1 MENQYFTPTNP
12 LCVWVQRILPLV
24 YDDSLS
30 YYEVL
35 AKVVEKINILINNNN
50 NIPAYVKQ
58 VFNEFIESGQ
68 LEILVKQI
76 IDRQDIV
83 VNVKYPPEN
92 VVAAVGDG
100 ATNDTAAFNSCIA
113 YAIKNGIPV
122 YIPAGTYMLDAMTIN
137 GNVQI
142 FGTPKTNLY
151 LNVKPEAGAMFTIE
165 GGNVGFFNLT
175 AYGQHAKQP
184 NDTTFLYVNGQTANV
199 EVRNLT
205 VSQFKRGFELIGTKS
220 FKADSCIFVNNGM
233 NAITT
238 SSNAYKVTIDNC
250 HFEGLTERNATTYIV
265 SNSNG
270 LRLLNAEFL
279 AGASVGINYVDSRD
293 VFIHYYKSNIETPVT
308 GTGVNPI
315 IIENNGKIRY
325 ALNDDIAAYVAN
337 LDLETTGNITLETH
351 DMTLNAANLTETI
364 TGDKVSQAAN
374 RSDIASGTATLE
386 AGTINVQTTGGENH
400 EVAGQFS
407 VHAGAVEVQTTQGEN
422 HEIAGQFSVNAG
434 SYKMLDVVRKTAS
447 SDINVADEAPFID
460 NAGNNRALLVKG
472 ETDVNAALKEIT
484 EKTITL
490 GQSDIDLNGKI
501 ANLNSALIAPANENV
516 VNTTTIVK
524 TSEQIGQAN
533 GIIEIPVSIPV
544 SGSVGTM
551 VFVSISGKIMFDSV
565 TGIKNYT
572 GNIKL
577 TQVWNAS
584 KMQVG
589 GGSFACTQYGQF
601 NQVQETSVGYF
612 NVCGF
617 IKMSSKTDPETVT
630 LEFTDV
636 DGLNNQFWQVSH
648 YDGDVTITI
657 NNVVKMPLPYT
668 N

>member
-76 IDRQDIV
+76 LDRQDIV
-83 VNVKYPPEN
+83 VNVKYPPEG
-92 VVAAVGDG
+92 VTAAHGDG

-113 YAIKNGIPV
+113 YGVKNGIPV

-151 LNVKPEAGAMFTIE
+151 LNVKPDAGAMFTIE
-165 GGNVGFFNLT
+165 GGNVRLFNLT

-184 NDTTFLYVNGQTANV
+184 SDTTFLYVNEQTANV

-250 HFEGLTERNATTYIV
+250 HFEGLTERNATTYII

-270 LRLLNAEFL
+270 LRFMNAEFL

-293 VFIHYYKSNIETPVT
+293 ILIHYYKSNIATPVT
-308 GTGVNPI
+308 GTGENPI
-315 IIENNGKIRY
+315 IIENNGKIKY
-325 ALNDDIAAYVAN
+325 ALNDDITAYIAN
-337 LDLETTGNITLETH
+337 LILNTSG
-351 DMTLNAANLTETI
+351 DMTINAARLTETI
-364 TGDKVSQAAN
+364 TGEKASQAAK
-374 RSDIASGTATLE
+374 RTDVVSGTAKIE
-386 AGTINVQTTGGENH
+386 
-400 EVAGQFS
+400 
-407 VHAGAVEVQTTQGEN
+407 AGAVEVHTTQGEK
-422 HEIAGQFSVNAG
+422 HEIAGQFNVHAG
-434 SYKMLDVVRKTAS
+434 SYKMLDVVRRTPAGTT
-447 SDINVADEAPFID
+447 NYTDEAPFID
-460 NAGNNRALLVKG
+460 NAGNNKALLVKG
-472 ETDVNAALKEIT
+472 ETDINTAIH
-484 EKTITL
+484 
-490 GQSDIDLNGKI
+490 
-501 ANLNSALIAPANENV
+501 NLV
-516 VNTTTIVK
+516 
-524 TSEQIGQAN
+524 
-533 GIIEIPVSIPV
+533 
-544 SGSVGTM
+544 
-551 VFVSISGKIMFDSV
+551 
-565 TGIKNYT
+565 
-572 GNIKL
+572 
-577 TQVWNAS
+577 
-584 KMQVG
+584 
-589 GGSFACTQYGQF
+589 
-601 NQVQETSVGYF
+601 
-612 NVCGF
+612 
-617 IKMSSKTDPETVT
+617 
-630 LEFTDV
+630 TDV
-636 DGLNNQFWQVSH
+636 DALEVKEQANSTAIQNVTAIANQNSTDIDNLQQEVAGITAGLTLNFTTYNIPDQISLSSPSEQEDFTKVTLLESINIASDGFYLVSCFR
-648 YDGDVTITI
+648 DGWTSYTEITYKLGKQTEGSPI
-657 NNVVKMPLPYT
+657 YAFPLNAPGDSEPYT
-668 N
+668 SLQIAVQGCAVIHLTAGTYKLTAYRYDKGGTSFQYLATETVLSIAKIG

>member
-83 VNVKYPPEN
+83 VNVKYPPEG
-92 VVAAVGDG
+92 VTAAHGDG

-113 YAIKNGIPV
+113 YGVKNGIPV
-122 YIPAGTYMLDAMTIN
+122 YIPAGTYMLDAITIN

-165 GGNVGFFNLT
+165 GGNVGLFNLT
-175 AYGQHAKQP
+175 AYGQHSKQP
-184 NDTTFLYVNGQTANV
+184 SDTTFLYVNEQTANV

-220 FKADSCIFVNNGM
+220 FNADSCIFVNNGM

-250 HFEGLTERNATTYIV
+250 HFEGLTERNATTYII

-270 LRLLNAEFL
+270 LRLMNAEFL
-279 AGASVGINYVDSRD
+279 AGANVGINYVDSGD
-293 VFIHYYKSNIETPVT
+293 VFIHYYKSAIPTPVT

-315 IIENNGKIRY
+315 IIENNGKIKY
-325 ALNDDIAAYVAN
+325 ALDDDITAYIAN
-337 LDLETTGNITLETH
+337 LILNTSGNMTIETH
-351 DMTLNAANLTETI
+351 DMTLNAAKLTETI

-386 AGTINVQTTGGENH
+386 ADT
-400 EVAGQFS
+400 
-407 VHAGAVEVQTTQGEN
+407 VEVYTTQGEK
-422 HEIAGQFSVNAG
+422 HEVGGQFSVNAG
-434 SYKMLDVVRKTAS
+434 SYKMLDVVRTSPAGKT
-447 SDINVADEAPFID
+447 NYVDEAPFVD
-460 NAGNNRALLVKG
+460 NAGNNKALLVKG
-472 ETDVNAALKEIT
+472 ETDINTAINNLVTDFGNLDQEIGNLNGIPAVVDELVANVQAIGGDIQIVAEKADKNSTDIITLQQEISNISAGGTHVFSTYAIPNQIDLASPTDPDNFTQVTLLDSINIASDGFYLVSCFRGSGTRKEEIT
-484 EKTITL
+484 YELWKPTQNSPDYTFTL
-490 GQSDIDLNGKI
+490 NNSGDLGGSTSHPQNTVQGCAVLPLTAGTYRLDAYRYDKGDTVYRFN
-501 ANLNSALIAPANENV
+501 ANLTVISIA
-516 VNTTTIVK
+516 K
-524 TSEQIGQAN
+524 IG
-533 GIIEIPVSIPV
+533 
-544 SGSVGTM
+544 
-551 VFVSISGKIMFDSV
+551 
-565 TGIKNYT
+565 
-572 GNIKL
+572 
-577 TQVWNAS
+577 
-584 KMQVG
+584 
-589 GGSFACTQYGQF
+589 
-601 NQVQETSVGYF
+601 
-612 NVCGF
+612 
-617 IKMSSKTDPETVT
+617 
-630 LEFTDV
+630 
-636 DGLNNQFWQVSH
+636 
-648 YDGDVTITI
+648 
-657 NNVVKMPLPYT
+657 T

>member
-76 IDRQDIV
+76 LDRQDIV

-122 YIPAGTYMLDAMTIN
+122 YIPAGTYMLDAITIN

-151 LNVKPEAGAMFTIE
+151 LNVKPEAGAMFTIA
-165 GGNVGFFNLT
+165 GGNVGLFNLT

-184 NDTTFLYVNGQTANV
+184 SDTTFLYVNEQTANV

-250 HFEGLTERNATTYIV
+250 HFEGLTERNATTYII

-270 LRLLNAEFL
+270 LRLMNAEFL

-293 VFIHYYKSNIETPVT
+293 VFIHFYKSAIDTPVT
-308 GTGVNPI
+308 GTGLNPT
-315 IIENNGKIRY
+315 IIENNGNIRIG
-325 ALNDDIAAYVAN
+325 LNDISAFIAN
-337 LDLETTGNITLETH
+337 LYLLMSGNINIDTH
-351 DMTLNAANLTETI
+351 DMKINAANITERI
-364 TGDKVSQAAN
+364 TGDKVSQ
-374 RSDIASGTATLE
+374 
-386 AGTINVQTTGGENH
+386 
-400 EVAGQFS
+400 VAGQFN
-407 VHAGAVEVQTTQGEN
+407 VR
-422 HEIAGQFSVNAG
+422 AG
-434 SYKMLDVVRKTAS
+434 SYKMFDVVSRTAS
-447 SDINVADEAPFID
+447 GDINVADEVPFTD

-472 ETDVNAALKEIT
+472 KTDVNAALKQLT
-484 EKTITL
+484 EKTTSL
-490 GQSDIDLNGKI
+490 EQTDIALDGKI
-501 ANLNSALIAPANENV
+501 TKLNSALIAPANVNV
-516 VNTTTIVK
+516 ANTTTVVK
-524 TSEQIGQAN
+524 TSQQIGEAN

-544 SGSVGTM
+544 SGNVGTM
-551 VFVSISGKIMFDSV
+551 VFVSISGTITFGSITAV
-565 TGIKNYT
+565 RNYT

-577 TQVWNAS
+577 TQIRNGS
-584 KMQVG
+584 KIQVG
-589 GGSFACTQYGQF
+589 GSSFNCMELGHF
-601 NQVQETSVGYF
+601 NNLQDESVGYF

-617 IKMSSKTDPETVT
+617 IKMSSKTGTEAATI
-630 LEFTDV
+630 EFTDV
-636 DGLNNQFWQVSH
+636 DGYNTTWNNASH
-648 YDGDVTITI
+648 YDGDVTISI

>member
-122 YIPAGTYMLDAMTIN
+122 YIPAGTYMADAITIN

-142 FGTPKTNLY
+142 FGTPKTDLY

-184 NDTTFLYVNGQTANV
+184 SDTTFLYVNEQTANV
-199 EVRNLT
+199 EVRNVT
-205 VSQFKRGFELIGTKS
+205 VTQFKRGFELIGTKS

-250 HFEGLTERNATTYIV
+250 HFEGLTERNASTYII

-270 LRLLNAEFL
+270 LRLMNAEFL

-315 IIENNGKIRY
+315 IIENNGKIKY
-325 ALNDDIAAYVAN
+325 ALDDDVTAYIAN
-337 LDLETTGNITLETH
+337 LILNTSGNITLETH
-351 DMTLNAANLTETI
+351 DITLNAANNTETI
-364 TGDKVSQAAN
+364 TGDKISQAAN
-374 RSDIASGTATLE
+374 RNDTVSGTATLE
-386 AGTINVQTTGGENH
+386 AGTIQVN
-400 EVAGQFS
+400 
-407 VHAGAVEVQTTQGEN
+407 TTQGEN
-422 HEIAGQFSVNAG
+422 HDVEGQFSVHAG
-434 SYKMLDVVRKTAS
+434 SYKMLDVVRRTPAGTT
-447 SDINVADEAPFID
+447 NYVDEAPFID
-460 NAGNNRALLVKG
+460 NAGNNKALLVKG
-472 ETDVNAALKEIT
+472 ETDINTAINNLKQADIAL
-484 EKTITL
+484 
-490 GQSDIDLNGKI
+490 DGKI
-501 ANLNSALIAPANENV
+501 TKLNSALIAPANVNV

-524 TSEQIGQAN
+524 TSEQIGQSN

-544 SGSVGTM
+544 SGNVGTM
-551 VFVSISGKIMFDSV
+551 VFISISGTINFGSV
-565 TGIKNYT
+565 TAVKNYT
-572 GNIKL
+572 GNINL
-577 TQVWNAS
+577 TQMWNGS
-584 KMQVG
+584 KIQVG
-589 GGSFACTQYGQF
+589 GGSFACTTHGHF
-601 NQVQETSVGYF
+601 NQEPTEESSAGYF

-636 DGLNNQFWQVSH
+636 DGYNAQFWQVSH

>member
-35 AKVVEKINILINNNN
+35 AKVIEKINILINNNN

-83 VNVKYPPEN
+83 VNVKYPSEN

-100 ATNDTAAFNSCIA
+100 ATNDTVAFNSCIA

-122 YIPAGTYMLDAMTIN
+122 YIPAGTYMLDAITIN

-151 LNVKPEAGAMFTIE
+151 LNVKPDAGAMFTIE

-175 AYGQHAKQP
+175 AYGQHSKQP
-184 NDTTFLYVNGQTANV
+184 NDTTFLYVNEQTANV

-238 SSNAYKVTIDNC
+238 SSNAYKVTINNC
-250 HFEGLTERNATTYIV
+250 HFEGLTERNATTYII

-270 LRLLNAEFL
+270 LRLMNAEFL

-293 VFIHYYKSNIETPVT
+293 VFIHYYKSAIETPVT
-308 GTGVNPI
+308 GTGLNPI

-325 ALNDDIAAYVAN
+325 ALDDDITAYIAN
-337 LDLETTGNITLETH
+337 LILNTSGNMTIETH
-351 DMTLNAANLTETI
+351 DMTLNAARLTETI

-374 RSDIASGTATLE
+374 RNDTVSGTATLE
-386 AGTINVQTTGGENH
+386 AGTI
-400 EVAGQFS
+400 
-407 VHAGAVEVQTTQGEN
+407 EVQTTQGEK
-422 HEIAGQFSVNAG
+422 HEVAGQFNVHAG
-434 SYKMLDVVRKTAS
+434 SYKMLDVVRRTAS
-447 SDINVADEAPFID
+447 GDINVADEAPFID
-460 NAGNNRALLVKG
+460 NAGNNKALLVKG
-472 ETDVNAALKEIT
+472 ETDINTAINNLEQADIAL
-484 EKTITL
+484 
-490 GQSDIDLNGKI
+490 DGKI
-501 ANLNSALIAPANENV
+501 TKLNSALIAPANENV
-516 VNTTTIVK
+516 VNTTAIVK
-524 TSEQIGQAN
+524 SSTQIGDAN
-533 GIIEIPVSIPV
+533 GVIELPVSIPV
-544 SGSVGTM
+544 SGNVGTM
-551 VFVSISGKIMFDSV
+551 VFVSINGSIKFSDV
-565 TGIKNYT
+565 TIVDNYT

-577 TQVWNAS
+577 THVWNGS
-584 KMQVG
+584 KIQVG
-589 GGSFACTQYGQF
+589 GGSFACTKYGQF
-601 NQVQETSVGYF
+601 NQALDTSIGYF
-612 NVCGF
+612 NVSGF
-617 IKMSSKTDPETVT
+617 IKMSSNTGVETVT

-636 DGLNNQFWQVSH
+636 DGYNSLWESASH
-648 YDGDVTITI
+648 YDGNVTISI

>member
-122 YIPAGTYMLDAMTIN
+122 YIPAGTYMLDDITIN

-151 LNVKPEAGAMFTIE
+151 LNVKPDAGAMFTIE
-165 GGNVGFFNLT
+165 SGNVGFFNLT

-184 NDTTFLYVNGQTANV
+184 SDTTFLYVNEQTANV

-238 SSNAYKVTIDNC
+238 SSNAHKVTIDNC
-250 HFEGLTERNATTYIV
+250 HFEGLTERNATSYII

-270 LRLLNAEFL
+270 LRFMNAEFL

-315 IIENNGKIRY
+315 IIENNGKIKY
-325 ALNDDIAAYVAN
+325 ALNDDVTAYIAN
-337 LDLETTGNITLETH
+337 LILSTSGNITFETH
-351 DMTLNAANLTETI
+351 DMTLNAANITETI

-400 EVAGQFS
+400 EVAGQFN
-407 VHAGAVEVQTTQGEN
+407 VH
-422 HEIAGQFSVNAG
+422 AG
-434 SYKMLDVVRKTAS
+434 SYKMLDVVRRTPAGTT
-447 SDINVADEAPFID
+447 NYVDEAPFVD
-460 NAGNNRALLVKG
+460 NAGNNKALLVKG
-472 ETDVNAALKEIT
+472 ETDINTAINNLEQTDIAL
-484 EKTITL
+484 
-490 GQSDIDLNGKI
+490 DGKI
-501 ANLNSALIAPANENV
+501 TKLNSALIAPANVNV
-516 VNTTTIVK
+516 ANTTTIVK
-524 TSEQIGQAN
+524 TSEQIGAAN

-544 SGSVGTM
+544 SGNVNTM
-551 VFVSISGKIMFDSV
+551 VFVSISGSITFGSITAV
-565 TGIKNYT
+565 KNYT

-577 TQVWNAS
+577 TQIWNGS
-584 KMQVG
+584 KIQVG
-589 GGSFACTQYGQF
+589 GSSFACMELGHF
-601 NQVQETSVGYF
+601 NNLQDESVGYF
-612 NVCGF
+612 NVSGF
-617 IKMSSKTDPETVT
+617 IKMSSKTGTEAATI
-630 LEFTDV
+630 EFTDV
-636 DGLNNQFWQVSH
+636 DGYNTTWNNASH
-648 YDGDVTITI
+648 YDGDVTISI

>member
-83 VNVKYPPEN
+83 VNVKYPPEG
-92 VVAAVGDG
+92 VTAAYGDG
-100 ATNDTAAFNSCIA
+100 ATNDTTAFNSCIA
-113 YAIKNGIPV
+113 YGVKNGIPV

-151 LNVKPEAGAMFTIE
+151 LNVKPEAGALFTIE
-165 GGNVGFFNLT
+165 GGNVRLFNLT

-184 NDTTFLYVNGQTANV
+184 SDTTFLYVNEQTANV

-205 VSQFKRGFELIGTKS
+205 ISQFKRGFELIGTNS

-238 SSNAYKVTIDNC
+238 SSNAYKVTINNC
-250 HFEGLTERNATTYIV
+250 HFEGLTERNATTYII

-270 LRLLNAEFL
+270 LRFMNAEFL

-315 IIENNGKIRY
+315 IIENNGKIKY
-325 ALNDDIAAYVAN
+325 ALDDDIAAYVAN
-337 LDLETTGNITLETH
+337 LDLTTSGNMTIETH
-351 DMTLNAANLTETI
+351 DMTINAARLTETI
-364 TGDKVSQAAN
+364 TGEKASQAAN
-374 RSDIASGTATLE
+374 RTDIVSGTATLE
-386 AGTINVQTTGGENH
+386 AGAI
-400 EVAGQFS
+400 
-407 VHAGAVEVQTTQGEN
+407 EVQTTQGEK
-422 HEIAGQFSVNAG
+422 HEVAGQFNVHAG
-434 SYKMLDVVRKTAS
+434 SYKMLDVVRRTPAGTT
-447 SDINVADEAPFID
+447 NYVDEAPIVD
-460 NAGNNRALLVKG
+460 NAGNNKALLVKG
-472 ETDVNAALKEIT
+472 ETDINTAINNLK
-484 EKTITL
+484 
-490 GQSDIDLNGKI
+490 QADIDLDGKI
-501 ANLNSALIAPANENV
+501 TKLNSALIAPANVNV

-544 SGSVGTM
+544 SGNVGTM
-551 VFVSISGKIMFDSV
+551 VFVSISGSITFGSITAV
-565 TGIKNYT
+565 RNYT

-577 TQVWNAS
+577 TQIWNGS
-584 KMQVG
+584 KIQVG
-589 GGSFACTQYGQF
+589 GSSFACMELGHF
-601 NQVQETSVGYF
+601 NNLQDESVGYF

-617 IKMSSKTDPETVT
+617 IKMSSKTGTEAATI
-630 LEFTDV
+630 EFTDV
-636 DGLNNQFWQVSH
+636 DGYNTTWNNASH

>member
-83 VNVKYPPEN
+83 VNVKYPPEG
-92 VVAAVGDG
+92 VTAAQGDG

-113 YAIKNGIPV
+113 YGVKNGIPV
-122 YIPAGTYMLDAMTIN
+122 YIPAGTYMLDAITIN

-165 GGNVGFFNLT
+165 GGNVGLFNLT

-199 EVRNLT
+199 EVRNIT

-270 LRLLNAEFL
+270 LRLMNAEFL

-293 VFIHYYKSNIETPVT
+293 VFIHYYKSAITTPVT
-308 GTGVNPI
+308 GTGENPI
-315 IIENNGKIRY
+315 IIVNNGKIRY

-337 LDLETTGNITLETH
+337 LDLETSGNMTLETH
-351 DMTLNAANLTETI
+351 DMKLNAANLTETI
-364 TGDKVSQAAN
+364 TGDKISQAAN
-374 RSDIASGTATLE
+374 RTDAVSGTAVLE
-386 AGTINVQTTGGENH
+386 ADSYAVGCINDETHNVG
-400 EVAGQFS
+400 GQFN
-407 VHAGAVEVQTTQGEN
+407 VH
-422 HEIAGQFSVNAG
+422 AG
-434 SYKMLDVVRKTAS
+434 SYKMLDVVRTTPAGTT
-447 SDINVADEAPFID
+447 NYVDEAPFID
-460 NAGNNRALLVKG
+460 NAGKNRELLVKG
-472 ETDVNAALKEIT
+472 ETDINKAINNLK
-484 EKTITL
+484 
-490 GQSDIDLNGKI
+490 QADIDLDGKI
-501 ANLNSALIAPANENV
+501 TKLNSALIAPANVNV
-516 VNTTTIVK
+516 ENTTTIVK
-524 TSEQIGQAN
+524 SSTQIGDAN
-533 GIIEIPVSIPV
+533 GVIELPVSIPV
-544 SGSVGTM
+544 SGNVGTM
-551 VFVSISGKIMFDSV
+551 VFVSISGSIKFSYV
-565 TGIKNYT
+565 TTVDNYT

-577 TQVWNAS
+577 THVWNGS
-584 KMQVG
+584 KIQVG
-589 GGSFACTQYGQF
+589 GGSFACTRNGQF
-601 NQVQETSVGYF
+601 SHTPDDTSAGYF
-612 NVCGF
+612 NVSGF
-617 IKMSSKTDPETVT
+617 IKMSSNTGDETVT

-636 DGLNNQFWQVSH
+636 DGYNSLWDSASH
-648 YDGDVTITI
+648 YDGNVTISI

>member
-113 YAIKNGIPV
+113 YGVKNGIPV

-151 LNVKPEAGAMFTIE
+151 LNVKPDAGAMFTIE

-175 AYGQHAKQP
+175 AYGQHSKQP
-184 NDTTFLYVNGQTANV
+184 NDTTFLYVNEQTANV

-205 VSQFKRGFELIGTKS
+205 VSQFKRGFELIGTNS

-270 LRLLNAEFL
+270 LRFMNAEFL

-315 IIENNGKIRY
+315 IIENNGKIKY
-325 ALNDDIAAYVAN
+325 ALDDDITAYIAN
-337 LDLETTGNITLETH
+337 LILNTSGNITLETH

-364 TGDKVSQAAN
+364 TNKKIIQAENLLETVS
-374 RSDIASGTATLE
+374 G
-386 AGTINVQTTGGENH
+386 
-400 EVAGQFS
+400 VAVFDVGKF
-407 VHAGAVEVQTTQGEN
+407 GVQTTQDEM
-422 HEIAGQFSVNAG
+422 HEVTGQFNVHAG
-434 SYKMLDVVRKTAS
+434 SYKMFDVVRKTPAGTT
-447 SDINVADEAPFID
+447 NYTDEAPFID
-460 NAGNNRALLVKG
+460 NAGNNKALLVKG
-472 ETDVNAALKEIT
+472 ETDINTAINNLKQADIAL
-484 EKTITL
+484 
-490 GQSDIDLNGKI
+490 DGKI
-501 ANLNSALIAPANENV
+501 TKLNSALIAPANENV
-516 VNTTTIVK
+516 VNTTTVVK
-524 TSEQIGQAN
+524 TSQQIGEAN

-544 SGSVGTM
+544 SGNVNTM
-551 VFVSISGKIMFDSV
+551 VFVSISGSITFGSITAV
-565 TGIKNYT
+565 RNYT

-577 TQVWNAS
+577 TQNWNGS
-584 KMQVG
+584 KIQVG
-589 GGSFACTQYGQF
+589 GSSFNCMELGHF
-601 NQVQETSVGYF
+601 NNLQDESVGYF

-617 IKMSSKTDPETVT
+617 IKMSSKTGTEAATI
-630 LEFTDV
+630 EFTDV
-636 DGLNNQFWQVSH
+636 DGYNTTWNNASH

>member
-83 VNVKYPPEN
+83 VNVKYPPEG
-92 VVAAVGDG
+92 VTAAHGDG

-113 YAIKNGIPV
+113 YGVKNGIPV
-122 YIPAGTYMLDAMTIN
+122 YIPAGTYMLDAITIN

-151 LNVKPEAGAMFTIE
+151 LNVKPDAGAMFTIA

-184 NDTTFLYVNGQTANV
+184 SDTTFLYVNEQTANV
-199 EVRNLT
+199 EVRNVT
-205 VSQFKRGFELIGTKS
+205 VTQFKRGFELIGTKS

-270 LRLLNAEFL
+270 LRLMNAEFL

-293 VFIHYYKSNIETPVT
+293 VFIHYYKSNIVTPVT

-325 ALNDDIAAYVAN
+325 ALDDDITAYIAN
-337 LDLETTGNITLETH
+337 LILNTSGNMTIETH
-351 DMTLNAANLTETI
+351 DMTLNAARLTETI

-374 RSDIASGTATLE
+374 RNDTVSETATLE
-386 AGTINVQTTGGENH
+386 AGTVEVYTTLNEKH
-400 EVAGQFS
+400 EVG
-407 VHAGAVEVQTTQGEN
+407 
-422 HEIAGQFSVNAG
+422 GQFSVNAG
-434 SYKMLDVVRKTAS
+434 SYKMLDVVRRTAS
-447 SDINVADEAPFID
+447 GDINVADEAPFID

-472 ETDVNAALKEIT
+472 ETDVNVALKEIT
-484 EKTITL
+484 EKTTTL

-516 VNTTTIVK
+516 ANTTTIVK
-524 TSEQIGQAN
+524 SSTQIGDAN
-533 GIIEIPVSIPV
+533 GVIELPVSIPV
-544 SGSVGTM
+544 SGNVGTM
-551 VFVSISGKIMFDSV
+551 VFVSISGSIKFSDV
-565 TGIKNYT
+565 TIVDNYT
-572 GNIKL
+572 GNVKL
-577 TQVWNAS
+577 THVWNGS
-584 KMQVG
+584 KNQVG
-589 GGSFACTQYGQF
+589 GGSFACTKYGQF
-601 NQVQETSVGYF
+601 NQALDTSIGYF

-617 IKMSSKTDPETVT
+617 IKMSSNTGVETVT

-636 DGLNNQFWQVSH
+636 DGYNSLWDSAAH
-648 YDGDVTITI
+648 YDGNVTISI

>member
-100 ATNDTAAFNSCIA
+100 ATNDTAAFKSCIA

-122 YIPAGTYMLDAMTIN
+122 YIPAGTYMVDAITIN

-142 FGTPKTNLY
+142 FGTPKTDLY

-184 NDTTFLYVNGQTANV
+184 SDTTFLYVNEQNANV
-199 EVRNLT
+199 EVRNVT
-205 VSQFKRGFELIGTKS
+205 VTQFKRGFELIGAKS
-220 FKADSCIFVNNGM
+220 FKAVSCIFVNNGM

-250 HFEGLTERNATTYIV
+250 HFEGLTERNATTYII

-270 LRLLNAEFL
+270 LRLMNAEFL
-279 AGASVGINYVDSRD
+279 AGASIGINYVDSRD
-293 VFIHYYKSNIETPVT
+293 VFIHYYKSAIDTPVT

-315 IIENNGKIRY
+315 IIENNGKIKY
-325 ALNDDIAAYVAN
+325 ALDDDIAANVAN
-337 LDLETTGNITLETH
+337 LDLTTSGNMSLETH

-364 TGDKVSQAAN
+364 TGYKVSQAAN
-374 RSDIASGTATLE
+374 RTDSVTGTATLE
-386 AGTINVQTTGGENH
+386 AGTVQVN
-400 EVAGQFS
+400 
-407 VHAGAVEVQTTQGEN
+407 TTQGEN
-422 HEIAGQFSVNAG
+422 HDVAGQFNVHAG
-434 SYKMLDVVRKTAS
+434 SYKMFDVVRKTPS
-447 SDINVADEAPFID
+447 GTTNYVDEAPFID
-460 NAGNNRALLVKG
+460 NAGNNKALLVKG
-472 ETDVNAALKEIT
+472 ETDINTAI
-484 EKTITL
+484 
-490 GQSDIDLNGKI
+490 N
-501 ANLNSALIAPANENV
+501 NLV
-516 VNTTTIVK
+516 
-524 TSEQIGQAN
+524 
-533 GIIEIPVSIPV
+533 
-544 SGSVGTM
+544 
-551 VFVSISGKIMFDSV
+551 
-565 TGIKNYT
+565 
-572 GNIKL
+572 
-577 TQVWNAS
+577 
-584 KMQVG
+584 
-589 GGSFACTQYGQF
+589 
-601 NQVQETSVGYF
+601 
-612 NVCGF
+612 
-617 IKMSSKTDPETVT
+617 
-630 LEFTDV
+630 TDV
-636 DGLNNQFWQVSH
+636 DALEVKEQANSTAIQNVTAIANQNSTDIDNLQQEVAGITAGLTLNFTTYPITDQITLSSPSEQEEFTQVTLLDSINIASDGFYLVSCFRDGWTSYTEITYKLSKQTQDRNPI
-648 YDGDVTITI
+648 YDFPLNAPGDSEPITSLQIAVQGCAVIHLTAGTYKLTAYRYDKGGTALQYMVTETVLSIAKI
-657 NNVVKMPLPYT
+657 G
-668 N
+668 

>member
-175 AYGQHAKQP
+175 AYGQHSKQP
-184 NDTTFLYVNGQTANV
+184 NDTTFLYVNEQTANV
-199 EVRNLT
+199 EVRNVT
-205 VSQFKRGFELIGTKS
+205 VTQFKRGFELIGTKS
-220 FKADSCIFVNNGM
+220 FKADSCNFVNNGM

-270 LRLLNAEFL
+270 LRLTNAEFL

-325 ALNDDIAAYVAN
+325 ALDDDIAAYVAN
-337 LDLETTGNITLETH
+337 LDLETTGNFTLETH

-364 TGDKVSQAAN
+364 TGNKVSQAAN

-407 VHAGAVEVQTTQGEN
+407 VHAG
-422 HEIAGQFSVNAG
+422 

-447 SDINVADEAPFID
+447 GDINVADEAPFID
-460 NAGNNRALLVKG
+460 NSGNNRALLVKG

-484 EKTITL
+484 EKTTTL
-490 GQSDIDLNGKI
+490 GQSDIALDGKI
-501 ANLNSALIAPANENV
+501 TKLNSALIAPANVNV

-524 TSEQIGQAN
+524 TSEQIGESN

-544 SGSVGTM
+544 SGNVNTM
-551 VFVSISGKIMFDSV
+551 VFVSISGSITFGSITAV
-565 TGIKNYT
+565 RNYT

-577 TQVWNAS
+577 TQIWNGN
-584 KMQVG
+584 KIQVG
-589 GGSFACTQYGQF
+589 GSSFACMELCHF
-601 NQVQETSVGYF
+601 NNLQDESVGYF
-612 NVCGF
+612 NVSGF
-617 IKMSSKTDPETVT
+617 IKMSSKTGTEAATI
-630 LEFTDV
+630 EFTDV
-636 DGLNNQFWQVSH
+636 DGYNATWNYASH

-657 NNVVKMPLPYT
+657 NNVVKMPLPYI

>member
-83 VNVKYPPEN
+83 VNVKYPPEG
-92 VVAAVGDG
+92 VTAALGDG

-113 YAIKNGIPV
+113 YGVKNGIPV
-122 YIPAGTYMLDAMTIN
+122 YIPAGTYMLDAITIN

-142 FGTPKTNLY
+142 FGTPKTDLY

-175 AYGQHAKQP
+175 AYGQHSKQP
-184 NDTTFLYVNGQTANV
+184 GDTTFLYVNDQTANV

-250 HFEGLTERNATTYIV
+250 HFEGLTERNATTYII

-270 LRLLNAEFL
+270 LRLMNAEFL
-279 AGASVGINYVDSRD
+279 AGASIGIDYGNSSG
-293 VFIHYYKSNIETPVT
+293 VFIHYYHTEISTPVK
-308 GTGVNPI
+308 GSEQAHPI
-315 IIENNGKIRY
+315 VIENNGEIIY
-325 ALNDDIAAYVAN
+325 GLNNDIVALIAN
-337 LDLETTGNITLETH
+337 LYLTTSGDINLESHNMIL
-351 DMTLNAANLTETI
+351 DAAKLTETI

-374 RSDIASGTATLE
+374 RTDTVSGTAAIE

-400 EVAGQFS
+400 EVAGQFN
-407 VHAGAVEVQTTQGEN
+407 VH
-422 HEIAGQFSVNAG
+422 AG
-434 SYKMLDVVRKTAS
+434 SYKMLDVVRRTAS
-447 SDINVADEAPFID
+447 GDINVADEAPFID

-484 EKTITL
+484 EKTTTL
-490 GQSDIDLNGKI
+490 GQSDIALDGKI
-501 ANLNSALIAPANENV
+501 TNLNNALIAPANENV

-524 TSEQIGQAN
+524 TSEQIGAAN
-533 GIIEIPVSIPV
+533 GIIEIPVSIPA
-544 SGSVGTM
+544 SGNVGTM

-577 TQVWNAS
+577 TQVLNAS

>member
-113 YAIKNGIPV
+113 YGVKNGIPV

-151 LNVKPEAGAMFTIE
+151 LNVKPDAGAMFTIE

-184 NDTTFLYVNGQTANV
+184 SDTTFLYVNEQNANV
-199 EVRNLT
+199 EVRNVT
-205 VSQFKRGFELIGTKS
+205 VTQFKRGFELIGTKS

-270 LRLLNAEFL
+270 LRLMNAEFL

-293 VFIHYYKSNIETPVT
+293 VFIHYYKSNITTPVT

-337 LDLETTGNITLETH
+337 LGLNTSGNMTLETH

-364 TGDKVSQAAN
+364 TGYKVSQAAN

-386 AGTINVQTTGGENH
+386 AGTINVQTTGIENH
-400 EVAGQFS
+400 EVVGQFS
-407 VHAGAVEVQTTQGEN
+407 VH
-422 HEIAGQFSVNAG
+422 AG
-434 SYKMLDVVRKTAS
+434 SYKMLDVVRRTPAGTT
-447 SDINVADEAPFID
+447 NYTDEAPFID
-460 NAGNNRALLVKG
+460 NAGNNKALLVKG
-472 ETDVNAALKEIT
+472 ETDINTAINQLETKEQANSTAIQNVTTIANQNSTDIDNLQQEVAGITAGLTLNFTTYTIPDQISLSSPSEQEDFTKVTLLDSINIASDGFYLVSCFRDGWTSYTEIT
-484 EKTITL
+484 YKL
-490 GQSDIDLNGKI
+490 GKQTEGSPIYAFPLDSPGDSEPYSSLQI
-501 ANLNSALIAPANENV
+501 AVQGCAVIHLTA
-516 VNTTTIVK
+516 
-524 TSEQIGQAN
+524 
-533 GIIEIPVSIPV
+533 
-544 SGSVGTM
+544 GT
-551 VFVSISGKIMFDSV
+551 
-565 TGIKNYT
+565 Y
-572 GNIKL
+572 KL
-577 TQVWNAS
+577 TAYRYD
-584 KMQVG
+584 KG
-589 GGSFACTQYGQF
+589 GTSLQYMA
-601 NQVQETSVGYF
+601 T
-612 NVCGF
+612 
-617 IKMSSKTDPETVT
+617 ETV
-630 LEFTDV
+630 LSIAKI
-636 DGLNNQFWQVSH
+636 G
-648 YDGDVTITI
+648 
-657 NNVVKMPLPYT
+657 
-668 N
+668 

>member
-76 IDRQDIV
+76 LDRQDIV
-83 VNVKYPPEN
+83 VNVKYPPEG
-92 VVAAVGDG
+92 VTAAHGDG

-151 LNVKPEAGAMFTIE
+151 LNVKPNAGAMFTIE
-165 GGNVGFFNLT
+165 GGNVRLFNLT

-184 NDTTFLYVNGQTANV
+184 SDTTFLYVNELNTDV
-199 EVRNLT
+199 EVKN
-205 VSQFKRGFELIGTKS
+205 VSVYEFNKGFELLNTKS
-220 FKADSCIFVNNGM
+220 FKAESCNFVNNGM

-250 HFEGLTERNATTYIV
+250 HFEGLTERNATTYII

-270 LRLLNAEFL
+270 LRFMNAEFL

-293 VFIHYYKSNIETPVT
+293 VFIHYYKSNIATPVT
-308 GTGVNPI
+308 GTGENPI
-315 IIENNGKIRY
+315 IIENNGKIKY
-325 ALNDDIAAYVAN
+325 ALNDDITAYIAN
-337 LDLETTGNITLETH
+337 LILNTSG
-351 DMTLNAANLTETI
+351 DMTINAARLTESI
-364 TGDKVSQAAN
+364 TGEKASQAAK
-374 RSDIASGTATLE
+374 RTDVVSGTAKLE
-386 AGTINVQTTGGENH
+386 AGTVEVHTTQGENH
-400 EVAGQFS
+400 EVAGQFN
-407 VHAGAVEVQTTQGEN
+407 VHA
-422 HEIAGQFSVNAG
+422 S

-447 SDINVADEAPFID
+447 GDINVADEAPFID

-472 ETDVNAALKEIT
+472 ATDVNAALKQLT
-484 EKTITL
+484 EETTSL
-490 GQSDIDLNGKI
+490 EQADIDLDGKI
-501 ANLNSALIAPANENV
+501 TKLNSALIAPANENV

-524 TSEQIGQAN
+524 TSEQIGAAN
-533 GIIEIPVSIPV
+533 GVIELPLSIPV
-544 SGSVGTM
+544 SGNVGTM
-551 VFVSISGKIMFDSV
+551 VFVSISGSITFGSITAV
-565 TGIKNYT
+565 RNYT

-577 TQVWNAS
+577 TQIWNGS
-584 KMQVG
+584 KIQVG
-589 GGSFACTQYGQF
+589 GSSFACMELGHF
-601 NQVQETSVGYF
+601 NNLQDESVGYF

-617 IKMSSKTDPETVT
+617 IKMSSKTGFEAATI
-630 LEFTDV
+630 EFTDV
-636 DGLNNQFWQVSH
+636 DGYNTTWNNASH
-648 YDGDVTITI
+648 YDGDVTISI
-657 NNVVKMPLPYT
+657 DNVVKMPLPYT

>member
-76 IDRQDIV
+76 LDRQDIV
-83 VNVKYPPEN
+83 VNVKYPPEG
-92 VVAAVGDG
+92 VTAAHGDG

-113 YAIKNGIPV
+113 YGVKNGIPV

-151 LNVKPEAGAMFTIE
+151 LNVKPDAGAMFTIE
-165 GGNVGFFNLT
+165 GGNVRLFNLT

-184 NDTTFLYVNGQTANV
+184 SDTTFLYVNEQTANV

-250 HFEGLTERNATTYIV
+250 HFEGLTERNATTYII

-270 LRLLNAEFL
+270 LRFMNAEFL

-293 VFIHYYKSNIETPVT
+293 ILIHYYKSNIATPVT
-308 GTGVNPI
+308 GTGENPI
-315 IIENNGKIRY
+315 IIENNGKIKY
-325 ALNDDIAAYVAN
+325 ALNDDITAYIAN
-337 LDLETTGNITLETH
+337 LILNTSG
-351 DMTLNAANLTETI
+351 DMTINAARLTETI
-364 TGDKVSQAAN
+364 TGEKASQAAK
-374 RSDIASGTATLE
+374 RTDVVSGTAKIE
-386 AGTINVQTTGGENH
+386 
-400 EVAGQFS
+400 
-407 VHAGAVEVQTTQGEN
+407 AGAVEVHTTQGEK
-422 HEIAGQFSVNAG
+422 HEIAGQFNVHAG
-434 SYKMLDVVRKTAS
+434 SYKMLDVVRRTAS
-447 SDINVADEAPFID
+447 GDINVADEAPFID

-472 ETDVNAALKEIT
+472 ATDVNAALKEIT
-484 EKTITL
+484 EKTTTL
-490 GQSDIDLNGKI
+490 GQSDIALDGKI
-501 ANLNSALIAPANENV
+501 TKLNSALIAPANENV

-524 TSEQIGQAN
+524 TSEQIGAAN

-544 SGSVGTM
+544 SGNVGTM
-551 VFVSISGKIMFDSV
+551 VFVSISGTIKFSSV
-565 TGIKNYT
+565 TAIKNYT
-572 GNIKL
+572 GNINL
-577 TQVWNAS
+577 TQLLNGR
-584 KMQVG
+584 KIQVG

-601 NQVQETSVGYF
+601 NQEQETSVGYF

-617 IKMSSKTDPETVT
+617 IKMSSKTNPETVT

-636 DGLNNQFWQVSH
+636 DGYNTQFWQVSH
-648 YDGDVTITI
+648 YDGDVTFSI

>member
-113 YAIKNGIPV
+113 YGVKNGIPV

-151 LNVKPEAGAMFTIE
+151 LNVKPEAGALFTID
-165 GGNVGFFNLT
+165 GGNVRLFNLT
-175 AYGQHAKQP
+175 AYGQQAKQP
-184 NDTTFLYVNGQTANV
+184 SDTTFLYVNEQNATV
-199 EVRNLT
+199 EVRNVT
-205 VSQFKRGFELIGTKS
+205 VTQFKRGFELIGTKS

-250 HFEGLTERNATTYIV
+250 HFEGLTERNATTYII

-279 AGASVGINYVDSRD
+279 AGASIGINYVDSRD
-293 VFIHYYKSNIETPVT
+293 VFIHYYKSNITTPVT
-308 GTGVNPI
+308 GTGLNPI

-325 ALNDDIAAYVAN
+325 ALDDDIAAYVAN

-351 DMTLNAANLTETI
+351 DMTLNAANITETI

-374 RSDIASGTATLE
+374 RTDAVSGTAALE
-386 AGTINVQTTGGENH
+386 ADSYAVGCINDETHN
-400 EVAGQFS
+400 VAGQFN
-407 VHAGAVEVQTTQGEN
+407 VR
-422 HEIAGQFSVNAG
+422 AG
-434 SYKMLDVVRKTAS
+434 SYKMFDVVRKTPAGTT
-447 SDINVADEAPFID
+447 NYADEAPFID
-460 NAGNNRALLVKG
+460 NAGNNKALLVKG
-472 ETDVNAALKEIT
+472 ETDINAAINNLVTDIGNLNQEIGNLDGITGVVDDLVASVQAIGGDVQILAAKADKNSTDIDNLQQEVAGITAGLTLNFTTYAISNQIDIAPPSGNNNFTMTTLLDSINIASDGFYLVSCFRGSGTRKEEIT
-484 EKTITL
+484 YELWKPTQNSPDYTFTLNNSGDLGGITSHPQNTVQGCAVL
-490 GQSDIDLNGKI
+490 PLTAGTYKLNAYRYDKGDTAYRFN
-501 ANLNSALIAPANENV
+501 ANLTVLSIA
-516 VNTTTIVK
+516 K
-524 TSEQIGQAN
+524 IG
-533 GIIEIPVSIPV
+533 
-544 SGSVGTM
+544 
-551 VFVSISGKIMFDSV
+551 
-565 TGIKNYT
+565 
-572 GNIKL
+572 
-577 TQVWNAS
+577 
-584 KMQVG
+584 
-589 GGSFACTQYGQF
+589 
-601 NQVQETSVGYF
+601 
-612 NVCGF
+612 
-617 IKMSSKTDPETVT
+617 
-630 LEFTDV
+630 
-636 DGLNNQFWQVSH
+636 
-648 YDGDVTITI
+648 
-657 NNVVKMPLPYT
+657 
-668 N
+668 

>member
-58 VFNEFIESGQ
+58 VFNEFFESGQ

-142 FGTPKTNLY
+142 FGTPKTDLY

-165 GGNVGFFNLT
+165 GGNVRLFNLT

-184 NDTTFLYVNGQTANV
+184 SDTTFLYVNEQNADV
-199 EVRNLT
+199 EVNN
-205 VSQFKRGFELIGTKS
+205 VSVYEFNRGFELLNTKS
-220 FKADSCIFVNNGM
+220 FKAESCNFVNNGTH
-233 NAITT
+233 AITT
-238 SSNAYKVTIDNC
+238 SNTAYKVTIDDC
-250 HFEGLTERNATTYIV
+250 YFEGLTERNATTYII

-270 LRLLNAEFL
+270 LRFMNAEFL
-279 AGASVGINYVDSRD
+279 AGASIGINYVDSRD

-315 IIENNGKIRY
+315 IIENNGKIKY
-325 ALNDDIAAYVAN
+325 ALDDDITAYIAN
-337 LDLETTGNITLETH
+337 LILNTSGNITFETH
-351 DMTLNAANLTETI
+351 DMTINAANITETI
-364 TGDKVSQAAN
+364 TGDKVSQATK
-374 RSDIASGTATLE
+374 RLEIARDTAELE
-386 AGTINVQTTGGENH
+386 AGAVGVMAMRDEKH

-407 VHAGAVEVQTTQGEN
+407 VHAG
-422 HEIAGQFSVNAG
+422 
-434 SYKMLDVVRKTAS
+434 SYKMFDVVRTTPAGTT
-447 SDINVADEAPFID
+447 NYTDEAPFID
-460 NAGNNRALLVKG
+460 NAGNNKALLVKG
-472 ETDVNAALKEIT
+472 ETDINNAI
-484 EKTITL
+484 
-490 GQSDIDLNGKI
+490 N
-501 ANLNSALIAPANENV
+501 NLV
-516 VNTTTIVK
+516 
-524 TSEQIGQAN
+524 
-533 GIIEIPVSIPV
+533 
-544 SGSVGTM
+544 
-551 VFVSISGKIMFDSV
+551 
-565 TGIKNYT
+565 
-572 GNIKL
+572 
-577 TQVWNAS
+577 
-584 KMQVG
+584 
-589 GGSFACTQYGQF
+589 
-601 NQVQETSVGYF
+601 
-612 NVCGF
+612 
-617 IKMSSKTDPETVT
+617 
-630 LEFTDV
+630 TDV
-636 DGLNNQFWQVSH
+636 DALEVKEQANSTAIQNVTAIANQNSTDIDNLQQEVAGITAGLTLNFTTYPIPDQISLSSPSEQEDFTKVTLLDSINIASDGFYLVTCFIDGWTSYTEITYKLSKQTEERNPVYAFPLNARGDSEPYSSLQIAVQGCAVIH
-648 YDGDVTITI
+648 LTAGTYKLTAYRYDKGGTSLQYMATETVLSIAKI
-657 NNVVKMPLPYT
+657 G
-668 N
+668 

>member
-76 IDRQDIV
+76 LDRQDIV

-122 YIPAGTYMLDAMTIN
+122 YIPAGTYMMDAITIN

-142 FGTPKTNLY
+142 FGTPKTDLY

-184 NDTTFLYVNGQTANV
+184 SDTTFLYVNEENADV
-199 EVRNLT
+199 EVKN
-205 VSQFKRGFELIGTKS
+205 VSVYEFNRGFELLNTKS
-220 FKADSCIFVNNGM
+220 FKAESCNFVNNGT

-238 SSNAYKVTIDNC
+238 SNTAYKVTIDDC
-250 HFEGLTERNATTYIV
+250 YFKGLTERNATTYIIN
-265 SNSNG
+265 NSNG
-270 LRLLNAEFL
+270 LRLINAEFL
-279 AGASVGINYVDSRD
+279 AGASIGINYFNSKD
-293 VFIHYYKSNIETPVT
+293 VFIHYYKSNIEIPVT

-315 IIENNGKIRY
+315 IIENNGKIKY
-325 ALNDDIAAYVAN
+325 ALDDDITAYIAN
-337 LDLETTGNITLETH
+337 LILNASGNMTIETN
-351 DMTLNAANLTETI
+351 DMTLNAATITETI

-386 AGTINVQTTGGENH
+386 AGTINVQTTGSENH
-400 EVAGQFS
+400 EVVGQF
-407 VHAGAVEVQTTQGEN
+407 N
-422 HEIAGQFSVNAG
+422 VNAG
-434 SYKMLDVVRKTAS
+434 SYKMFDVVRKTAS
-447 SDINVADEAPFID
+447 GDINVADEAPFID

-484 EKTITL
+484 EKTTTL
-490 GQSDIDLNGKI
+490 GQSDIALDGKI
-501 ANLNSALIAPANENV
+501 TKLNSALIAPANENV

-544 SGSVGTM
+544 SGNVGTM
-551 VFVSISGKIMFDSV
+551 VFVSISGKIMFGSITAV
-565 TGIKNYT
+565 RNYT

-577 TQVWNAS
+577 TQIWNGN
-584 KMQVG
+584 KIQVG
-589 GGSFACTQYGQF
+589 GSSFACMEIGHF
-601 NQVQETSVGYF
+601 NNLQDESVGYF

-617 IKMSSKTDPETVT
+617 IKMSSKTGTEAATI
-630 LEFTDV
+630 EFTDV
-636 DGLNNQFWQVSH
+636 DGYNTTWNNASH
-648 YDGDVTITI
+648 YDGDVTISI

>member
-76 IDRQDIV
+76 LDRQDIV
-83 VNVKYPPEN
+83 VNVKYPPDG
-92 VVAAVGDG
+92 VTAALGDG
-100 ATNDTAAFNSCIA
+100 ATNDTAAFNSCIT
-113 YAIKNGIPV
+113 YGVKNGIPV

-151 LNVKPEAGAMFTIE
+151 LNVKPDVGAMFTIE

-175 AYGQHAKQP
+175 AYGQHSKQP
-184 NDTTFLYVNGQTANV
+184 SDTTFLYVNEQTANV

-250 HFEGLTERNATTYIV
+250 HFEGLTERNATTYII

-270 LRLLNAEFL
+270 LRLMNAEFL

-293 VFIHYYKSNIETPVT
+293 VFIHYYKSNIATPVT
-308 GTGVNPI
+308 GTGVNPV
-315 IIENNGKIRY
+315 IIENNGKIKY
-325 ALNDDIAAYVAN
+325 SLDDDVTAYIAN
-337 LDLETTGNITLETH
+337 LILNTSG
-351 DMTLNAANLTETI
+351 DMTI
-364 TGDKVSQAAN
+364 
-374 RSDIASGTATLE
+374 E
-386 AGTINVQTTGGENH
+386 AGTVEVYTTLNEKH
-400 EVAGQFS
+400 EVG
-407 VHAGAVEVQTTQGEN
+407 
-422 HEIAGQFSVNAG
+422 GQFSVNAG
-434 SYKMLDVVRKTAS
+434 SYKMLDVVRRTAS
-447 SDINVADEAPFID
+447 GDINVADEAPFID

-472 ETDVNAALKEIT
+472 ETDVNTAINNLEQAD
-484 EKTITL
+484 ITL
-490 GQSDIDLNGKI
+490 DGKI
-501 ANLNSALIAPANENV
+501 TKLNSALIAPSNENV

-524 TSEQIGQAN
+524 SSTQIGDAN
-533 GIIEIPVSIPV
+533 GVIELPVSIPV
-544 SGSVGTM
+544 SGNVGTM
-551 VFVSISGKIMFDSV
+551 VFVSINGSIKFSEV
-565 TGIKNYT
+565 TTVENYT

-577 TQVWNAS
+577 THVWNGS
-584 KMQVG
+584 KIQVG
-589 GGSFACTQYGQF
+589 GGSFTCMELGHF
-601 NQVQETSVGYF
+601 NNPPIESVGYF

-617 IKMSSKTDPETVT
+617 IKMSSNTGVETVT

-636 DGLNNQFWQVSH
+636 DGYNSLWDSGSH
-648 YDGDVTITI
+648 YDGNVTISI

>member
-100 ATNDTAAFNSCIA
+100 ATNDTAAFKSCIA

-122 YIPAGTYMLDAMTIN
+122 YIPAGTYMVDAITIN

-142 FGTPKTNLY
+142 FGTPKTDLY

-184 NDTTFLYVNGQTANV
+184 SDTTFLYVNEQNANV
-199 EVRNLT
+199 EVRNVT
-205 VSQFKRGFELIGTKS
+205 VTQFKRGFELIGTKS
-220 FKADSCIFVNNGM
+220 FKAVSCIFVNNGM

-250 HFEGLTERNATTYIV
+250 HFEGLTERNATTYII

-270 LRLLNAEFL
+270 LRLMNAEFL
-279 AGASVGINYVDSRD
+279 AGASIGINYVDSRD
-293 VFIHYYKSNIETPVT
+293 VFIHYYKSAIDTPVT

-315 IIENNGKIRY
+315 IIENNGKIKY
-325 ALNDDIAAYVAN
+325 ALDDDIAANVAN
-337 LDLETTGNITLETH
+337 LDLTTSGNMSLETH

-364 TGDKVSQAAN
+364 TGYKVSQAAN
-374 RSDIASGTATLE
+374 RTDSVTGTATLE
-386 AGTINVQTTGGENH
+386 AGTVQVN
-400 EVAGQFS
+400 
-407 VHAGAVEVQTTQGEN
+407 TTQGEN
-422 HEIAGQFSVNAG
+422 HDVAGQFNVHAG
-434 SYKMLDVVRKTAS
+434 SYKMFDVVRKTPS
-447 SDINVADEAPFID
+447 GTTNYVDEAPFID
-460 NAGNNRALLVKG
+460 NAGNNKALLVKG
-472 ETDVNAALKEIT
+472 ETDINTAI
-484 EKTITL
+484 
-490 GQSDIDLNGKI
+490 N
-501 ANLNSALIAPANENV
+501 NLV
-516 VNTTTIVK
+516 
-524 TSEQIGQAN
+524 
-533 GIIEIPVSIPV
+533 
-544 SGSVGTM
+544 
-551 VFVSISGKIMFDSV
+551 
-565 TGIKNYT
+565 
-572 GNIKL
+572 
-577 TQVWNAS
+577 
-584 KMQVG
+584 
-589 GGSFACTQYGQF
+589 
-601 NQVQETSVGYF
+601 
-612 NVCGF
+612 
-617 IKMSSKTDPETVT
+617 
-630 LEFTDV
+630 TDV
-636 DGLNNQFWQVSH
+636 DALEVKEQANSTAIQNVTAIANQNSTDIDNLQQEVAGITAGLTLNFTTYPITDQITLSSPSEQEEFTQVTLLDSINIASDGFYLVSCFRDGWTSYTEITYKLSKQTQDRNPI
-648 YDGDVTITI
+648 YDFPLNAPGDSEPITSLQIAVQGCAVIHLTAGTYKLTAYRYDKGGTALQYMVTETVLSIAKI
-657 NNVVKMPLPYT
+657 G
-668 N
+668 

>member
-83 VNVKYPPEN
+83 VNVKYPPEG
-92 VVAAVGDG
+92 VTAAHGDG

-113 YAIKNGIPV
+113 YGVKNGIPV

-151 LNVKPEAGAMFTIE
+151 LNVKPDAGAMFTIE

-175 AYGQHAKQP
+175 AYGQHSKQP
-184 NDTTFLYVNGQTANV
+184 NDTTFLYVNEQTANV
-199 EVRNLT
+199 EVRNVT
-205 VSQFKRGFELIGTKS
+205 VTQFKRGFELIGTKS

-250 HFEGLTERNATTYIV
+250 HFEGLTERNATTYII

-270 LRLLNAEFL
+270 LRFMNAEFL
-279 AGASVGINYVDSRD
+279 AGASIGINYVDSRD
-293 VFIHYYKSNIETPVT
+293 VFIHYYKSNIEIPVT

-315 IIENNGKIRY
+315 IIENNGKIKY
-325 ALNDDIAAYVAN
+325 ALDDDITAYIAN
-337 LDLETTGNITLETH
+337 LILNTSGNMTLETNY
-351 DMTLNAANLTETI
+351 MTLNAANITETI

-374 RSDIASGTATLE
+374 RTDAVSGNATLE
-386 AGTINVQTTGGENH
+386 AGRVEVHTTQAENH

-407 VHAGAVEVQTTQGEN
+407 VHAG
-422 HEIAGQFSVNAG
+422 
-434 SYKMLDVVRKTAS
+434 SYKMLDVVRRTTAGTT
-447 SDINVADEAPFID
+447 NYVDEAPIVD
-460 NAGNNRALLVKG
+460 NAGNNKALLVKG
-472 ETDVNAALKEIT
+472 ETDINTAI
-484 EKTITL
+484 
-490 GQSDIDLNGKI
+490 N
-501 ANLNSALIAPANENV
+501 NLV
-516 VNTTTIVK
+516 
-524 TSEQIGQAN
+524 
-533 GIIEIPVSIPV
+533 
-544 SGSVGTM
+544 
-551 VFVSISGKIMFDSV
+551 
-565 TGIKNYT
+565 
-572 GNIKL
+572 
-577 TQVWNAS
+577 
-584 KMQVG
+584 
-589 GGSFACTQYGQF
+589 
-601 NQVQETSVGYF
+601 
-612 NVCGF
+612 
-617 IKMSSKTDPETVT
+617 
-630 LEFTDV
+630 TDV
-636 DGLNNQFWQVSH
+636 DALEVKEQANSNAIQNVTAIANQNST
-648 YDGDVTITI
+648 DI
-657 NNVVKMPLPYT
+657 NNLQQEVAGITAGLTLNFTTYDVSGQINLSSPSDQEEFTKVTLLDSINIDSDGFYLVSCFRDGWTSYTEITYKLGKQTEDRYPIYDFPLNAPGDSEPRTSLQIAVQGCAVIHLTAGTYKLT
-668 N
+668 AYRYDKGGTALQYMAAETVLSIAKIG

>member
-100 ATNDTAAFNSCIA
+100 ATNDTASFNSCIA

-122 YIPAGTYMLDAMTIN
+122 YIPAGTYMLDAITIN

-151 LNVKPEAGAMFTIE
+151 LNVKPNAGAMFTIA

-184 NDTTFLYVNGQTANV
+184 SDTTFLYVNEQTANV
-199 EVRNLT
+199 EVRNIT

-250 HFEGLTERNATTYIV
+250 HFEGLTERNATSYII

-270 LRLLNAEFL
+270 LRLMNAEFL

-293 VFIHYYKSNIETPVT
+293 VFIHYYKSNIATPVT

-315 IIENNGKIRY
+315 IIENNGKIKY
-325 ALNDDIAAYVAN
+325 ALDDDIAAYIAN
-337 LDLETTGNITLETH
+337 LDLNTSGNIMLETH
-351 DMTLNAANLTETI
+351 AMTLNAANMTETI

-374 RSDIASGTATLE
+374 RTETVSGTAALE
-386 AGTINVQTTGGENH
+386 AGTVQVNTTQGENH

-407 VHAGAVEVQTTQGEN
+407 VHAG
-422 HEIAGQFSVNAG
+422 
-434 SYKMLDVVRKTAS
+434 SYKMLDVVRKTPAGTT
-447 SDINVADEAPFID
+447 NYVDEAPFVD
-460 NAGNNRALLVKG
+460 NAGNNKALLVKG
-472 ETDVNAALKEIT
+472 ETDINTAINNLV
-484 EKTITL
+484 
-490 GQSDIDLNGKI
+490 QSDIDLNGKI
-501 ANLNSALIAPANENV
+501 TKLNSALIAPANENV

-524 TSEQIGQAN
+524 SSTQIGDAN
-533 GIIEIPVSIPV
+533 GVIELPISIPV
-544 SGSVGTM
+544 SGNVGTM
-551 VFVSISGKIMFDSV
+551 VFVSISGTIKFDNI
-565 TGIKNYT
+565 TIIKDYT

-577 TQVWNAS
+577 TQIWNGN
-584 KMQVG
+584 KIQVG
-589 GGSFACTQYGQF
+589 GSSFTCMYKGRFT
-601 NQVQETSVGYF
+601 EPLDESIGYF
-612 NVCGF
+612 TVSGF
-617 IKMSSKTDPETVT
+617 IKMSNNTGFETAT

-636 DGLNNQFWQVSH
+636 DGYHMPNWETAH
-648 YDGDVTITI
+648 YDGNVTITI